1 MPQSAALA
9 FNPASHQKGVT
20 VESILEKISSYNLF
34 NYLLPG
40 VVLCVVADRYFDIP
54 LLQDSIITGLFLYY
68 FVGLVTSRFGSIVL
82 EPILKKLK
90 IVKFS
95 DYSDFLRAV
104 KNDKK
109 IEVLSETNNMYRS
122 LLSALVIL
130 CLLVLGDRIIHE
142 YESWSS
148 YFKYALLP
156 ALLVLFGLSYRKQ
169 SEYIVK
175 RINSNNERSD

>member
-1 MPQSAALA
+1 M
-9 FNPASHQKGVT
+9 
-20 VESILEKISSYNLF
+20 ESILEKISSYNLF
-34 NYLLPG
+34 NYLLPC
-40 VVLCVVADRYFDIP
+40 VVLCVVSDRYFDIP

-90 IVKFS
+90 IVKFA
-95 DYSDFLRAV
+95 DYPDFLRAV

>member
-1 MPQSAALA
+1 MK
-9 FNPASHQKGVT
+9 KG
-20 VESILEKISSYNLF
+20 
-34 NYLLPG
+34 
-40 VVLCVVADRYFDIP
+40 
-54 LLQDSIITGLFLYY
+54 
-68 FVGLVTSRFGSIVL
+68 
-82 EPILKKLK
+82 ILKKLK
-90 IVKFS
+90 IVKFA